1 MVVRVKPGKVE
12 GNIYAPA
19 SKSSM
24 QRACAAALLRKG
36 TTVIK
41 NPGKS
46 NDDIAALDT
55 IKKLGA
61 NFTFEEQGDL
71 VIFSQGVNP
80 INNEMNCGE
89 SGLGIRMFTPI
100 AALSKEAITIQ
111 GTGSL
116 LTRPMNFFDTIFPE
130 LQVSIQSNAG
140 KLPLHIHGPLS
151 TG

>member
-1 MVVRVKPGKVE
+1 MVVRVKPGKVV

-71 VIFSQGVNP
+71 VVFS
-80 INNEMNCGE
+80 
-89 SGLGIRMFTPI
+89 
-100 AALSKEAITIQ
+100 
-111 GTGSL
+111 
-116 LTRPMNFFDTIFPE
+116 
-130 LQVSIQSNAG
+130 
-140 KLPLHIHGPLS
+140 
-151 TG
+151 